1 MEIVDYNG
9 KVEFFED
16 KRTIWAQ
23 AVVIFLVRSANEKLD
38 VVGIVVVF
46 AQLILILTRKSLL
59 FDTYYKQL
67 CPAIEIP
74 LKQEEAATTMILS
87 ANYPK
92 ISCSKHFCLT
102 LVLCGIE
109 TLFNLL
115 CCDKLLFFLR
125 DKLTSLR
132 R

>member
-23 AVVIFLVRSANEKLD
+23 AVVIILVRSANEKLD

-67 CPAIEIP
+67 CLI
-74 LKQEEAATTMILS
+74 
-87 ANYPK
+87 
-92 ISCSKHFCLT
+92 
-102 LVLCGIE
+102 
-109 TLFNLL
+109 
-115 CCDKLLFFLR
+115 
-125 DKLTSLR
+125 
-132 R
+132 